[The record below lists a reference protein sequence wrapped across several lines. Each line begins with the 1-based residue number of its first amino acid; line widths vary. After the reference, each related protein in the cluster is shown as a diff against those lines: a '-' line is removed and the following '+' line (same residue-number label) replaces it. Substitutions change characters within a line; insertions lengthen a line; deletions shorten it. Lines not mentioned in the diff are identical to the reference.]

1 VLFTGDKIVAVL
13 VKWIAISVI
22 YFFAVWRYAI
32 DIPSRILEI
41 GGHVMNLARV
51 SANGQ
56 ITVPVEIRRA
66 LKLKEGD
73 KMLFFQKENGEIV
86 VNNTSLVAIGEA
98 QRAVAGAEYSE
109 EEILADVMRLR
120 YGDKSE

>member
-1 VLFTGDKIVAVL
+1 
-13 VKWIAISVI
+13 
-22 YFFAVWRYAI
+22 
-32 DIPSRILEI
+32 
-41 GGHVMNLARV
+41 MNLARV

-73 KMLFFQKENGEIV
+73 KMLFIQNANGEIV

-98 QRAVAGAEYSE
+98 QRAVAGSEYSE
-109 EEILADVMRLR
+109 DEILADVMRLR